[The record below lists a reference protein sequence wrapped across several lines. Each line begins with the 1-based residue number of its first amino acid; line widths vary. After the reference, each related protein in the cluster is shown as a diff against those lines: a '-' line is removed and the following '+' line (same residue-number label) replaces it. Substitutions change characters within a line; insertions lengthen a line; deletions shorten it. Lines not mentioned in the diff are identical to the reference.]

1 MHKTANQKL
10 KAQEEEEELF
20 KETQKKELAAA
31 KEWEMLRQLQAKE
44 MAHSSSD
51 LNAGLQ
57 TAAKDAVAAGMS
69 TAQQT
74 KGQMSYLKRQ
84 RKFLFLVG
92 VPADKAPYLKR
103 KLPSGKKVDYTPT
116 VFCDLLGETIDA
128 LKNGDYAAD
137 LKPIEP
143 IDKKL
148 EELCA
153 SFRNGTTTAFMAEYL
168 EAEKATLQ
176 EMVEEVRKD
185 VGMTRLLTAR
195 AQRTKTVKPKLVKL
209 TKGMIVWVADIN
221 DADMEAD
228 EQVWEAKVEGATI
241 NLRGSWDLAF
251 RGNPTTY
258 HYPRDCIFVT
268 EEDAQTDLLV

>member
-1 MHKTANQKL
+1 
-10 KAQEEEEELF
+10 
-20 KETQKKELAAA
+20 
-31 KEWEMLRQLQAKE
+31 

-51 LNAGLQ
+51 LKAGLQ
-57 TAAKDAVAAGMS
+57 KATKDAVTAGMT
-69 TAQQT
+69 TAQQV

-103 KLPSGKKVDYTPT
+103 KLPSGKKVDYSPAE
-116 VFCDLLGETIDA
+116 FCDLLGETIDA
-128 LKNGDYAAD
+128 LNNGDYAAD

-148 EELCA
+148 EEFCA
-153 SFRNGTTTAFMAEYL
+153 SFRKGTTTTFMAEYL

-185 VGMTRLLTAR
+185 VAAGMERLLTAR
-195 AQRTKTVKPKLVKL
+195 TQRTRTVKLKLVKL
-209 TKGMIVWVADIN
+209 TKGMMVWVADID

-228 EQVWEAKVEGATI
+228 EQVWEAEVEGATI
-241 NLRGSWDLAF
+241 NLRGSVFIWYLEII
-251 RGNPTTY
+251 RPHTTT
-258 HYPRDCIFVT
+258 HATVFFF
-268 EEDAQTDLLV
+268 